1 MIKSIWLGKREVLFP
16 GLSFCVL
23 AVEVWGKLFIFEV
36 KVNIR
41 FIFLQS
47 GVVILIVTLQGCVS
61 TK

>member
-1 MIKSIWLGKREVLFP
+1 MAWKERGLVLRPVFLCS
-16 GLSFCVL
+16 GC
-23 AVEVWGKLFIFEV
+23 EVWGKLFIFEV

-47 GVVILIVTLQGCVS
+47 GVVILIVTLQGYVS